1 VCMLTSGVSVDEYR
15 LFFLSLLCVFVVG
28 CSTKEA
34 DDSLSLVASV
44 GGSTITVE
52 GLSRQFGD
60 TTKDSIS
67 VYRFLSGWVEK
78 ELLYQGGL
86 SRGVGNEGSILQKT
100 SNYKKNLV
108 GRGFLDLGLGEPS
121 IVEGDIKKYYTD
133 NKDEYKRKSKEVLV
147 SYFSSKDR
155 SEALKIKKELKK
167 GTAQKPSKALSKYGG
182 IRKTFPF
189 GGLPPKINDSVFSKK
204 YFKNGNILGPYS
216 VDNNYYII
224 KIEKVFQKGSYVDI
238 DFVFDEIYQRLKN
251 RASVLRR
258 REVVDSLWGVFPVNI
273 DSQKIRSLINW

>member
-1 VCMLTSGVSVDEYR
+1 MFIERYC
-15 LFFLSLLCVFVVG
+15 LFFLPFFCFFLFN
-28 CSTKEA
+28 CSTKEPGEG
-34 DDSLSLVASV
+34 LSLVASV
-44 GGSTITVE
+44 GRSTINIESVT
-52 GLSRQFGD
+52 GQLGD
-60 TTKDSIS
+60 GKRDSLS

-78 ELLYQGGL
+78 ELLYQGGVSL
-86 SRGVGNEGSILQKT
+86 GVGADKIISQKI
-100 SNYKKNLV
+100 SKYKKDLV
-108 GRGFLDLGLGEPS
+108 AKAFLDMKLGEPS
-121 IVEGDIKKYYTD
+121 IVEDDIKKYYTD

-155 SEALKIKKELKK
+155 SEALIIKKELKK

-251 RASVLRR
+251 KANTLRR
-258 REVVDSLWGVFPVNI
+258 RELIDSLWGILPVNI
-273 DSQKIRSLINW
+273 DSQKIGGLIN

>member
-1 VCMLTSGVSVDEYR
+1 MCMLTSGVSVDKYH
-15 LFFLSLLCVFVVG
+15 LFFLCVFVFG
-28 CSTKEA
+28 CSTKKA
-34 DDSLSLVASV
+34 DDSPSLVAAV

-52 GLSRQFGD
+52 GLSLQLGD
-60 TTKDSIS
+60 TVRDSLS

-86 SRGVGNEGSILQKT
+86 SRGIRNEGALLQKT
-100 SNYKKNLV
+100 LNYKKHLI

-121 IVEGDIKKYYTD
+121 IMEGDVKKYYTE

-147 SYFSSKDR
+147 FYFSSEDR
-155 SEALKIKKELKK
+155 SESLKIKKELKK

-182 IRKTFPF
+182 IRKTFSF

-224 KIEKVFQKGSYVDI
+224 KIEKVFQKGSYVDM